1 LAAPR
6 SNYFTNFSFRF
17 EPNVKRLEA
26 CLTERL
32 CAGTKDG
39 SQQTTGASMLSF
51 LFLAVFLFS
60 GAPHALSAE
69 SQKVDRVR
77 IGYSSISSSRIALWA
92 TNDMGFFRK
101 NGLAAEVIVTP
112 GVQGTQALIAGEL
125 QFYLGGVD
133 SAALAASRGSDLV
146 ALATAEP
153 IEYKLIA
160 QPDVK
165 TVKELRGKKIVVDRV
180 GGTSYYVSLQILEK
194 VGLKTGD
201 VELVQVG
208 GGGNQRVA
216 AFKSGLVAGVVT
228 ATDRFEQ
235 LKIPYRALAD
245 AMEMGIKVM
254 GNSYLTTRS
263 FRDQNKDTVLRT
275 VRALVQGR
283 RWAKDPKNRQEVLR
297 IYNRYMPSADPS
309 FIDHLYR
316 RNVEPIPLYPYTNV
330 DDLRIFLSYL
340 TDANPTLRSLKLTEF
355 VDNSYLKRVEQEGA
369 S

>member
-1 LAAPR
+1 M
-6 SNYFTNFSFRF
+6 S
-17 EPNVKRLEA
+17 
-26 CLTERL
+26 
-32 CAGTKDG
+32 
-39 SQQTTGASMLSF
+39 SF
-51 LFLAVFLFS
+51 LFIAVFLF
-60 GAPHALSAE
+60 GSASHVFSAD
-69 SQKVDRVR
+69 SQKLDRVR

-133 SAALAASRGSDLV
+133 SAALAAARGSDLI
-146 ALATAEP
+146 AMATAEP
-153 IEYKLIA
+153 IEYKLIT
-160 QPDVK
+160 QPNVK
-165 TVKELRGKKIVVDRV
+165 TVKDLRGKKIVVDRV
-180 GGTSYYVSLQILEK
+180 GGTSYYISLQILEK

-235 LKIPYRALAD
+235 LKIPYYALAD

-263 FRDQNKDTVLRT
+263 FRDQNKDVVLRT
-275 VRALVQGR
+275 MRALVQGR
-283 RWAKDPKNRQEVLR
+283 RWAKDAKNRQEVLK
-297 IYNRYMPSADPS
+297 IYNRYLPSTDPS
-309 FIDHLYR
+309 YMEHLYR
-316 RNVEPIPLYPYTNV
+316 RNVEPIPIYPYTNI

-340 TDANPTLRSLKLTEF
+340 TDANPTLRSLKLAEF
-355 VDNSYLKRVEQEGA
+355 VDNSYLKRVEQESG

>member
-1 LAAPR
+1 MSSILV
-6 SNYFTNFSFRF
+6 FVLLIF
-17 EPNVKRLEA
+17 
-26 CLTERL
+26 
-32 CAGTKDG
+32 G
-39 SQQTTGASMLSF
+39 GASQ
-51 LFLAVFLFS
+51 
-60 GAPHALSAE
+60 ALSAE
-69 SQKVDRVR
+69 SQKLDRVR
-77 IGYSSISSSRIALWA
+77 IGYSSISSSRIALWV
-92 TNDMGFFRK
+92 TSDMSFFRE

-133 SAALAASRGSDLV
+133 SAALAAARGSDLV

-153 IEYKLIA
+153 IEYKLIT
-160 QPDVK
+160 QPNVK
-165 TVKELRGKKIVVDRV
+165 TVKDLRGKKIVVDRV
-180 GGTSYYVSLQILEK
+180 GGTSYYISLQILEK

-228 ATDRFEQ
+228 VSDRFEQ
-235 LKIPYRALAD
+235 LKIPYHVLAD

-263 FRDQNKDTVLRT
+263 FRDQNKDVVLRT
-275 VRALVQGR
+275 MKALVQGR

-297 IYNRYMPSADPS
+297 IYNRYLPSTDSS
-309 FIDHLYR
+309 FMDHLYR
-316 RNVEPIPLYPYTNV
+316 KNVESMPLYPYTNIE
-330 DDLRIFLSYL
+330 DLRIFLSYL
-340 TDANPTLRSLKLTEF
+340 TDANPTLRSLKLAEF
-355 VDNSYLKRVEQEGA
+355 VDNSYLKRIEQETG

>member
-1 LAAPR
+1 
-6 SNYFTNFSFRF
+6 
-17 EPNVKRLEA
+17 
-26 CLTERL
+26 
-32 CAGTKDG
+32 
-39 SQQTTGASMLSF
+39 M
-51 LFLAVFLFS
+51 AVFLLVVFFIFA
-60 GAPHALSAE
+60 GASHGVPAE
-69 SQKVDRVR
+69 VQKSDRVR
-77 IGYSSISSSRIALWA
+77 IGYSSISGSRIALWVA
-92 TNDMGFFRK
+92 NDVGFFKK

-153 IEYKLIA
+153 IEYKLIV
-160 QPDVK
+160 PTNVK

-180 GGTSYYVSLQILEK
+180 GGTSYYISLQILEK

-228 ATDRFEQ
+228 SPDRFEQ
-235 LKIPYRALAD
+235 LKIPYHVLAD

-254 GNSYLTTRS
+254 GNSYLTTRT
-263 FRDQNKDTVLRT
+263 FRDQNKDAVLRT

-297 IYNRYMPSADPS
+297 IYNRYLPSPDSA
-309 FIDHLYR
+309 FMDHLYR
-316 RNVEPIPLYPYTNV
+316 KNVEAMPLYPYTNI

-340 TDANPTLRSLKLTEF
+340 SDANPTLRNLKLAEF
-355 VDNSYLKRVEQEGA
+355 VDNSYLKRLEQEGA